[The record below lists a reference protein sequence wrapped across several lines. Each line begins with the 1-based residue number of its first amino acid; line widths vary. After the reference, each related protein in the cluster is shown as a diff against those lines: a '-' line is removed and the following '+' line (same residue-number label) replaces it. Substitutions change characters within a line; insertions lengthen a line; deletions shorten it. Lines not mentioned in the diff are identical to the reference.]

1 MAETES
7 VNRSGADSDSDPD
20 TDAEYKPRCRF
31 SFERAGN
38 TLDGTHPDANAHPN
52 ADTDADTV

>member
-7 VNRSGADSDSDPD
+7 VNRSGADSDPDPD
-20 TDAEYKPRCRF
+20 ADAEYEPRCCF

-38 TLDGTHPDANAHPN
+38 TRDGTHPDAHTHPN
-52 ADTDADTV
+52 TDTDADTF

>member
-20 TDAEYKPRCRF
+20 ADAEYEPRCCF
-31 SFERAGN
+31 SVERAGN
-38 TLDGTHPDANAHPN
+38 TRDGTHPDAHAHPN